1 MDRILIILKKKTA
14 KGLFSEGRDVFP
26 CDFRAKIDF
35 FALNDCLC
43 VIIMENDGFQ
53 FFRLLEPILWALF
66 LGHAHFCAL
75 TTLLTIVVLFLL
87 LKLAFYLVF
96 CI

>member
-1 MDRILIILKKKTA
+1 MIFVKVY
-14 KGLFSEGRDVFP
+14 SEGQDVFP
-26 CDFRAKIDF
+26 SDFRAKIDF
-35 FALNDCLC
+35 FALNDCFC
-43 VIIMENDGFQ
+43 VIIMKNDGVQ

-66 LGHAHFCAL
+66 LGHAHFCAY
-75 TTLLTIVVLFLL
+75 TTLLALVVLFLL

>member
-1 MDRILIILKKKTA
+1 MYSRAI
-14 KGLFSEGRDVFP
+14 SS
-26 CDFRAKIDF
+26 RAKIDF
-35 FALNDCLC
+35 FAFIDCLC
-43 VIIMENDGFQ
+43 VVIMKNDGVQ

-75 TTLLTIVVLFLL
+75 TTLLTLVVLFLL

>member
-1 MDRILIILKKKTA
+1 MET
-14 KGLFSEGRDVFP
+14 SEGRDVFP

-43 VIIMENDGFQ
+43 VIIMKNDGVQ

-66 LGHAHFCAL
+66 LCHAQFYAY
-75 TTLLTIVVLFLL
+75 TTLLTLVMLFLP
-87 LKLAFYLVF
+87 LKLTFCLVF
-96 CI
+96 SI